1 MTQARL
7 FTAMV
12 TPFRS
17 DLSLD
22 LAATK
27 ALASMLAEDGSE
39 GLVVAGSTG
48 ESATLDDDEKLALF
62 TAVLEAVGDRVLVFA
77 NTGSNDTARSVALS
91 RRAAALGV
99 HGLMAVVPYYNRPSQ
114 AGMHAH
120 FSAIAEATDLPLMLY
135 NVPARTGSNLLPE
148 TAARLA
154 AEHPTI
160 QSVKEAAGSLD
171 QAAELCRLLPPG
183 TAVYSGDDSLT
194 LPMLSVG
201 AAGVVSVASHLVGRR
216 IRQMIL
222 AALAG
227 DQPGALAIHR
237 QLLPLFRGLFLTPN
251 PSPVKA
257 ALNLTGHPVG
267 PCRLPLVPLGADES
281 SQLCQLLLASG
292 LSIAR

>member
-22 LAATK
+22 LTATK

-48 ESATLDDDEKLALF
+48 ESATLDDDEKLAMF

-135 NVPARTGSNLLPE
+135 NVPPRTGSNLLPE

-227 DQPGALAIHR
+227 DQAGALAIHR
-237 QLLPLFRGLFLTPN
+237 QLLPLFRGLFLAPN